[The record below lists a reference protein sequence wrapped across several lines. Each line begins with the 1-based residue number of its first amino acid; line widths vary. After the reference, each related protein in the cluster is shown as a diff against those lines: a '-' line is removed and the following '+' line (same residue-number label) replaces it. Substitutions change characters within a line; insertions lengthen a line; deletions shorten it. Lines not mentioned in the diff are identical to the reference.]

1 MEDIFSTIMSVLVW
15 LVILGLVLRKAKKTK
30 GSIFAPTSQTGPSAM
45 AGSQGS
51 SSAMS
56 GSQRDMDYATKAKN
70 ESSAMGWSR
79 RESSSMPKGQKKQGK
94 YVTYNKKS
102 FFNDSGAQPHRHET
116 KKYKSMADASS
127 LPPGYILLNG
137 EPVRVADLEGK

>member
-1 MEDIFSTIMSVLVW
+1 MEDAISTVISVLVW
-15 LVILGLVLRKAKKTK
+15 LIIIVLALRKMKRQK
-30 GSIFAPTSQTGPSAM
+30 GPSSMPGAQGSPTS
-45 AGSQGS
+45 
-51 SSAMS
+51 MS
-56 GSQRDMDYATKAKN
+56 GSQRDMDSATRAKN
-70 ESSAMGWSR
+70 ESSAMGWNK

-116 KKYKSMADASS
+116 KKYKSMAYASN
-127 LPPGYILLNG
+127 LPPVYILLNG